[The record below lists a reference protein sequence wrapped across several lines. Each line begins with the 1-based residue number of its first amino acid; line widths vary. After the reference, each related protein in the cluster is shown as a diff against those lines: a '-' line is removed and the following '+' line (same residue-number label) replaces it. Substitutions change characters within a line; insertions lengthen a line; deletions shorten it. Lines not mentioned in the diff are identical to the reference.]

1 MLCLESFG
9 IACHA
14 RNTMK
19 HTILAIAATL
29 ALTACVDTTGIS
41 AESAKTPHPSTDANA
56 IVTLTEYGDLQ
67 CPACRSAYTLLDQ
80 PIIQKYGKQIRFE
93 FKHFPL
99 TSIHQY
105 ALAAAEASECAADQ
119 GKFWEF
125 VDLDYTEQEK
135 LNNDQLDVWGKQLGL
150 DMDLFDRC
158 RKSHIKRDAIMAEY
172 DAGKALG
179 VNGTPTFF
187 VNGERV
193 ESTTEAITAAID
205 SQLGSAATRL

>member
-1 MLCLESFG
+1 
-9 IACHA
+9 
-14 RNTMK
+14 MK
-19 HTILAIAATL
+19 HTTLLAIAATL

-41 AESAKTPHPSTDANA
+41 AESSKTPHPSTDANA
-56 IVTLTEYGDLQ
+56 IVTLTEYADLQ
-67 CPACRSAYTLLDQ
+67 CPACRSAYTMLGEPL
-80 PIIQKYGKQIRFE
+80 IQHYGKKIRFE

-105 ALAAAEASECAADQ
+105 AMPAAEASECAADQ
-119 GKFWEF
+119 GKFWGF
-125 VDLDYTEQEK
+125 VDLVYTEQEK
-135 LNNDQLDVWGKQLGL
+135 LNNDQLDVWGNQLGI

-179 VNGTPTFF
+179 VSGTPTFF

-193 ESTTEAITAAID
+193 ESTTEAITTAID
-205 SQLGSAATRL
+205 AALGSAATRL